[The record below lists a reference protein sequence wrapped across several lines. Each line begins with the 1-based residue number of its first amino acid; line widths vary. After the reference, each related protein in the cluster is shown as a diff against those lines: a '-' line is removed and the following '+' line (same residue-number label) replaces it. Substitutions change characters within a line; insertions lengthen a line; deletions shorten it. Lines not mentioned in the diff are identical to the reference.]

1 MTGAGDTI
9 AAIAT
14 GGGVSAVGII
24 RLSGPRSIEIA
35 DRVFRAFN
43 SVRMSDAADR
53 RLCYGELFGADGGV
67 ADICLCT
74 VSRGPGS
81 YTGEDTAEMQ
91 CHGSPAALAEG
102 LRAVFAAG
110 ARQALAG
117 EFTKRA
123 FLNGRMDLSQAEA
136 VIDLIEAQTAEAAK
150 NAAGQL
156 AGAVRTK
163 IEGIYG
169 GLLDVIAHFF
179 AVIDYPDEDIDAFE
193 AESYA
198 ALLDG
203 ARRELERLLSSFER
217 GRVVK
222 EGVVS
227 AIIGRPNVG
236 KSSLLNALAGY
247 ERAIVAESAGTTRD
261 TIEERVSVGGVL
273 LRLIDT
279 AGIRAALDDVELQG
293 IARARAAARGA
304 RLVIAVFD
312 GSQELTEADRDIAA
326 LAVAAERSVAVINKS
341 DLPQRFDAAA
351 PESGFGAVCRVSA
364 LTGEGLDSFG
374 DAVASLFPE
383 GMPAPQGEIITNER
397 QAEAIGRAAAA
408 IEAAAGAL
416 SAGVTHDAALSE
428 LEAAL
433 AALGEITGV
442 TVREDLVSRIFERF
456 CVGK

>member
-24 RLSGPRSIEIA
+24 RLSGPRAAEIA
-35 DRVFRAFN
+35 DAVFRAYN
-43 SVRMSDAADR
+43 KVKMSDVPDR
-53 RLCYGELFGADGGV
+53 KLCYGELLAADGGV
-67 ADICLCT
+67 VDICLCT

-81 YTGEDTAEMQ
+81 YTGENTAELQ

-163 IEGIYG
+163 IESIYS
-169 GLLDVIAHFF
+169 GLLDIIAHFF
-179 AVIDYPDEDIDAFE
+179 AVIDYPDEDIGAFE
-193 AESYA
+193 AESYIGSLDD
-198 ALLDG
+198 AL
-203 ARRELERLLSSFER
+203 RELRRLLGSFER

-222 EGVVS
+222 DGAAS
-227 AIIGRPNVG
+227 AIIGCPNVG
-236 KSSLLNALAGY
+236 KSSLLNALVGY
-247 ERAIVAESAGTTRD
+247 ERAIVAETAGTTRD
-261 TIEERVSVGGVL
+261 TIEERVSVGGIL

-279 AGIRAALDDVELQG
+279 AGIRASADDVEFQG
-293 IARARAAARGA
+293 VARARLAARGA
-304 RLVIAVFD
+304 ELVIAMFD
-312 GSQELTEADRDIAA
+312 GSREMTDADRDITA
-326 LAVAAERSVAVINKS
+326 LAGKAARSVAVINKS
-341 DLPQRFDAAA
+341 DLPQTLDAAA
-351 PESGFGAVCRVSA
+351 LGDAFGAVCRVSA
-364 LTGEGLDSFG
+364 LTGEGLDDFA
-374 DAVASLFPE
+374 DTVASLFPD
-383 GMPAPQGEIITNER
+383 GGPAPQGEMITNER
-397 QAEAIGRAAAA
+397 QAEAIGRAMTSIAAA
-408 IEAAAGAL
+408 RGAL
-416 SAGVTHDAALSE
+416 TAGVTYDAALSE

-442 TVREDLVSRIFERF
+442 TVRDDLVTRIFERF